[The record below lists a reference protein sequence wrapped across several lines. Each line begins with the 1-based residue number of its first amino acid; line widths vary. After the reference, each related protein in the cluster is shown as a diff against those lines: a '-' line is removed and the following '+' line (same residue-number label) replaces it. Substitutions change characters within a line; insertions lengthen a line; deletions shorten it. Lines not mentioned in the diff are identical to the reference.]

1 MNCYCSLTFEFH
13 IYNRKLRILNR
24 LDQMSQKIHEQERQ
38 AVNIASCLKRAA
50 EISPYK
56 RAVVYPAGRDN
67 SGRVMYSHLTFLQ
80 LDRESDC
87 LAHGMEHAG
96 ITRGTRTIL
105 MVKPGLEFF
114 MIIFALFKIGAVPVV
129 VDPGMG
135 IRRMVECFRE
145 GRPEAF
151 IGVPQA
157 HVVRLLYPGF
167 FKTVRV
173 WITAGR
179 RWFLRGFTLTQMRRL
194 PWEPYTPAKTGKND
208 TAAILFTTGSTG
220 PAKGA
225 VYTHGNFDAQ
235 LRHIKSH
242 LGLSMEEIDLST
254 FPLFALFWPPLG
266 ITSVIPDMDP
276 TKPARANPK
285 KIIEAIQN
293 QGVTSM
299 FASPALLNR
308 VGEYGKKRNIILP
321 PLKRVI
327 SAGAPVSPSIIE
339 TFASMLVEGARI
351 HTPYGATEAVPV
363 ISITSDEILSE
374 TRKFSERGYGICI
387 GRPINDLKVR
397 LIKIS
402 DDPIPRWSDD
412 LLVQDGDMGE
422 ITVKG
427 DLVSRQYFERPDADA
442 LAKIKDKDS
451 FWHRMGDVGW
461 KDSKARIWF
470 CGRKSHRVTAEK
482 KTLFTIPCEAIF
494 NNHPRV
500 FRSALVGI
508 GPPEQQ
514 QPVICIELKKGRH
527 KLNKKT
533 LGNELLELARE
544 NELTEDIKTVLFHK
558 SFPVDIRHNSKIF
571 REKLALWAEKKIR

>member
-1 MNCYCSLTFEFH
+1 MNLS
-13 IYNRKLRILNR
+13 N
-24 LDQMSQKIHEQERQ
+24 HEKERHV
-38 AVNIASCLKRAA
+38 VNIASYLKRVAKIA
-50 EISPYK
+50 PYK
-56 RAVVYPAGRDN
+56 RAVVYPSGREN

-87 LAHGMEHAG
+87 LAHGMEKAG

-114 MIIFALFKIGAVPVV
+114 MIIFSLFKIGAVPVV

-135 IRRMVECFRE
+135 IRRMVGCFKE

-151 IGVPQA
+151 IGIPPA
-157 HVVRLLYPGF
+157 HVIRTFYPRF

-173 WITAGR
+173 WITVGR
-179 RWFLRGFTLTQMRRL
+179 RWFWRGFTLNQIRQV
-194 PWEPYTPAKTGKND
+194 PWKPYSTAKTGRDD

-235 LRHIKSH
+235 LRHIKTH
-242 LGLSMEEIDLST
+242 LGLSMDEIDLST

-285 KIIEAIQN
+285 KIIEAVNN

-308 VGEYGKKRNIILP
+308 VGEYGKKRHIILP
-321 PLKRVI
+321 SLKRVI

-339 TFASMLVEGARI
+339 KFASMLGEDAEI
-351 HTPYGATEAVPV
+351 HTPYGATEAVPI
-363 ISITSDEILSE
+363 ISITSTEILSE
-374 TRKFSERGYGICI
+374 TRNFSEKGYGICI
-387 GRPINDLKVR
+387 GRPINDLKIR
-397 LIKIS
+397 IIKIS
-402 DDPIPRWSDD
+402 DDPIPKWSDD
-412 LLVQDGDMGE
+412 ILVEDGEMGE
-422 ITVKG
+422 IAVAGNIVT
-427 DLVSRQYFERPDADA
+427 RQYFGKPEADA
-442 LAKIKDKDS
+442 MAKIEDEDF

-461 KDSKARIWF
+461 RDSKGRVWF
-470 CGRKSHRVTAEK
+470 CGRKSHRVLTKEN
-482 KTLFTIPCEAIF
+482 TLFTIPCEAIF
-494 NNHPRV
+494 NNHPQV

-508 GPPEQQ
+508 GPRNQQ
-514 QPVICIELKKGRH
+514 KPVMCIELKKSRH
-527 KLNKKT
+527 RLNKKT
-533 LGNELLELARE
+533 IKNELLELAVQ
-544 NELTEDIKTVLFHK
+544 NEFTKDIKTILFRK
-558 SFPVDIRHNSKIF
+558 YFPVDIRHNSKIF
-571 REKLALWAEKKIR
+571 REKLAIWAEKKLR

>member
-1 MNCYCSLTFEFH
+1 
-13 IYNRKLRILNR
+13 
-24 LDQMSQKIHEQERQ
+24 MSPNNHEEERHV
-38 AVNIASCLKRAA
+38 VNIASYLKRVAGI
-50 EISPYK
+50 EPYK

-87 LAHGMEHAG
+87 LAHGMEKAG

-135 IRRMVECFRE
+135 IRRMAECFKE

-151 IGVPQA
+151 IGIPAA
-157 HVVRLLYPGF
+157 HVIRTFYSRF

-173 WITAGR
+173 WVTVGR
-179 RWFLRGFTLTQMRRL
+179 RWFWRGFTLNQTRQV
-194 PWEPYTPAKTGKND
+194 PWKPYVTAKTRGND

-235 LRHIKSH
+235 LRHIKTH

-276 TKPARANPK
+276 TKPARVNPK
-285 KIIEAIQN
+285 KIIEAILD
-293 QGVTSM
+293 QGVTNM

-321 PLKRVI
+321 SLKRVI
-327 SAGAPVSPSIIE
+327 SAGAPVSPSIVE
-339 TFASMLVEGARI
+339 KFASMLGENAQI
-351 HTPYGATEAVPV
+351 HTPYGATEAVPI
-363 ISITSDEILSE
+363 ISITSNEILTE
-374 TRKFSERGYGICI
+374 TRKFSEKGYGICI
-387 GRPINDLKVR
+387 GRPINDLKIR
-397 LIKIS
+397 IIKIS
-402 DDPIPRWSDD
+402 DDPIQMWSDD
-412 LLVQDGDMGE
+412 ILVEDGEMGE
-422 ITVKG
+422 ITVAG
-427 DLVSRQYFERPDADA
+427 DLVTRKYFEKPEADA
-442 LAKIKDKDS
+442 KAKIEDKDS

-461 KDSKARIWF
+461 TDSKGRIWF
-470 CGRKSHRVTAEK
+470 CGRKSHRVVTKEN
-482 KTLFTIPCEAIF
+482 TLFTIPSEAIF
-494 NNHPRV
+494 NNHPQV

-508 GPPEQQ
+508 GPHNQQ
-514 QPVICIELKKGRH
+514 KPVICIELKRSRH
-527 KLNKKT
+527 KINKKD
-533 LGNELLELARE
+533 LKKELLELADQ
-544 NELTEDIKTVLFHK
+544 NEMTKDIKTILFHK

-571 REKLALWAEKKIR
+571 REKLARWAEKKLS

>member
-1 MNCYCSLTFEFH
+1 MNLS
-13 IYNRKLRILNR
+13 N
-24 LDQMSQKIHEQERQ
+24 HEKERHV
-38 AVNIASCLKRAA
+38 VNIASYLKRVAKIA
-50 EISPYK
+50 PYK
-56 RAVVYPAGRDN
+56 RAVVYPSGREN

-87 LAHGMEHAG
+87 LAHGMEKAG

-114 MIIFALFKIGAVPVV
+114 MIIFSLFKIGAVPVV

-135 IRRMVECFRE
+135 IRRMVGCFKE

-151 IGVPQA
+151 IGIPPA
-157 HVVRLLYPGF
+157 HVIRTFYPRF

-173 WITAGR
+173 WITVGR
-179 RWFLRGFTLTQMRRL
+179 RWFWRGFTLNQIRQV
-194 PWEPYTPAKTGKND
+194 PWKPYSTAKTGRDD

-235 LRHIKSH
+235 LRHIKTH
-242 LGLSMEEIDLST
+242 LGLSMDEIDLST

-285 KIIEAIQN
+285 KIIEAVNN

-308 VGEYGKKRNIILP
+308 VGEYGKKRHIILP
-321 PLKRVI
+321 SLKRVI

-339 TFASMLVEGARI
+339 KFASMLGEDAEI
-351 HTPYGATEAVPV
+351 HTPYGATEAVPI
-363 ISITSDEILSE
+363 ISITSTEILSE
-374 TRKFSERGYGICI
+374 TRNFSEKGYGICI
-387 GRPINDLKVR
+387 GRPINDLKIR
-397 LIKIS
+397 IIKIS
-402 DDPIPRWSDD
+402 DDPIPKWSDD
-412 LLVQDGDMGE
+412 ILVEDGEMGE
-422 ITVKG
+422 IAVAGNIVT
-427 DLVSRQYFERPDADA
+427 RQYFEKPEADA
-442 LAKIKDKDS
+442 MAKIEDEDF

-461 KDSKARIWF
+461 RDSKGRVWF
-470 CGRKSHRVTAEK
+470 CGRKSHRVLTKEN
-482 KTLFTIPCEAIF
+482 TLFTIPCEAIF
-494 NNHPRV
+494 NNHPQV

-508 GPPEQQ
+508 GPRNQQ
-514 QPVICIELKKGRH
+514 KPVMCIELKKSRH
-527 KLNKKT
+527 RLNKKT
-533 LGNELLELARE
+533 IKNELLELAVQ
-544 NELTEDIKTVLFHK
+544 NEFTKDIKTILFRK
-558 SFPVDIRHNSKIF
+558 YFPVDIRHNSKIF
-571 REKLALWAEKKIR
+571 REKLAIWAEKQLR

>member
-1 MNCYCSLTFEFH
+1 MSLS
-13 IYNRKLRILNR
+13 N
-24 LDQMSQKIHEQERQ
+24 QEKERHV
-38 AVNIASCLKRAA
+38 VNIASYLKRVA
-50 EISPYK
+50 ETAPYK
-56 RAVVYPAGRDN
+56 RAVVYPAGREN

-87 LAHGMEHAG
+87 LANGMEKAG

-114 MIIFALFKIGAVPVV
+114 IIIFSLFKIGAVPVV

-135 IRRMVECFRE
+135 IRRMVGCFKE

-151 IGVPQA
+151 IGIPPA
-157 HVVRLLYPGF
+157 HVIRTFYPRF

-173 WITAGR
+173 WITVGR
-179 RWFLRGFTLTQMRRL
+179 RWFWRGYTLNQIRQV
-194 PWEPYTPAKTGKND
+194 PWKPFSTAKTGRDD

-235 LRHIKSH
+235 LRHIKTH
-242 LGLSMEEIDLST
+242 LGLSMDEIDLST

-285 KIIEAIQN
+285 KIIEAILD

-308 VGEYGKKRNIILP
+308 VGEYGKKRHIILP
-321 PLKRVI
+321 SLKRVI

-339 TFASMLVEGARI
+339 KFASMLGEDAEI
-351 HTPYGATEAVPV
+351 HTPYGATEAVPI
-363 ISITSDEILSE
+363 ISITSTEILSE
-374 TRKFSERGYGICI
+374 TRNFSEKGYGICI
-387 GRPINDLKVR
+387 GRPINDLKIR
-397 LIKIS
+397 IIKIS
-402 DDPIPRWSDD
+402 DDPIPKWSDD
-412 LLVQDGDMGE
+412 ILVEDGEMGE
-422 ITVKG
+422 IAVAG
-427 DLVSRQYFERPDADA
+427 NLVTRQYFEKPEADA
-442 LAKIKDKDS
+442 MAKIEDEDF

-461 KDSKARIWF
+461 KDSKGRIWF
-470 CGRKSHRVTAEK
+470 CGRKSHRVLTKEN
-482 KTLFTIPCEAIF
+482 TLFTIPCEAIF
-494 NNHPRV
+494 NNHPQV

-508 GPPEQQ
+508 GPRNQQ
-514 QPVICIELKKGRH
+514 TPVMCIELKKSRH
-527 KLNKKT
+527 RLNKKT
-533 LGNELLELARE
+533 IKNELLELAVQ
-544 NELTEDIKTVLFHK
+544 NEFTKDIKTILFHK
-558 SFPVDIRHNSKIF
+558 YFPVDIRHNSKIF
-571 REKLALWAEKKIR
+571 REKLAVWAEKRLS

>member
-1 MNCYCSLTFEFH
+1 MNLS
-13 IYNRKLRILNR
+13 N
-24 LDQMSQKIHEQERQ
+24 HEKEHHV
-38 AVNIASCLKRAA
+38 VNIASYLKRVAKIA
-50 EISPYK
+50 PYK
-56 RAVVYPAGRDN
+56 RAVVYPSGREN

-87 LAHGMEHAG
+87 LAHGMEKAG

-114 MIIFALFKIGAVPVV
+114 MIIFSLFKIGAVPVV

-135 IRRMVECFRE
+135 IRRMVGCFKE

-151 IGVPQA
+151 IGIPPA
-157 HVVRLLYPGF
+157 HVIRTFYPRF

-173 WITAGR
+173 WITVGR
-179 RWFLRGFTLTQMRRL
+179 RWFWRGFTLNQIRQV
-194 PWEPYTPAKTGKND
+194 PWKPFSTAKTGRDD

-235 LRHIKSH
+235 LRHIKTH
-242 LGLSMEEIDLST
+242 LGLSMDEIDLST

-285 KIIEAIQN
+285 KIIEAVNN

-308 VGEYGKKRNIILP
+308 VGEYGKKRHIILP
-321 PLKRVI
+321 SLKRVI

-339 TFASMLVEGARI
+339 KFASMLGEDAEI
-351 HTPYGATEAVPV
+351 HTPYGATEAVPI
-363 ISITSDEILSE
+363 ISITSTEILSE
-374 TRKFSERGYGICI
+374 TRNFSEKGYGICI
-387 GRPINDLKVR
+387 GRPINDLKIR
-397 LIKIS
+397 IIKIS
-402 DDPIPRWSDD
+402 DDPIPKWSDD
-412 LLVQDGDMGE
+412 ILVEDGEMGE
-422 ITVKG
+422 IAVAGNIVT
-427 DLVSRQYFERPDADA
+427 RQYFEKPEADA
-442 LAKIKDKDS
+442 MAKIEDEDF

-461 KDSKARIWF
+461 RDSKGRVWF
-470 CGRKSHRVTAEK
+470 CGRKSHRVLTKEN
-482 KTLFTIPCEAIF
+482 TLFTIPCEAIF
-494 NNHPRV
+494 NNHPQV

-508 GPPEQQ
+508 GPRNQQ
-514 QPVICIELKKGRH
+514 KPVMCIELKKSRH
-527 KLNKKT
+527 RLNKKT
-533 LGNELLELARE
+533 IKNELLELAVQ
-544 NELTEDIKTVLFHK
+544 NEFTKDVKTILFRK
-558 SFPVDIRHNSKIF
+558 YFPVDIRHNSKIF
-571 REKLALWAEKKIR
+571 REKLAIWAEKKLR